1 MELKNQTVMI
11 EGVPVETKVKF
22 LSDLPNTLN
31 AQWDSTVMGISITT
45 FYLTLTYRFDLT
57 NGRAT
62 KVVDANGAHRNY
74 NPGVIHKSSKK
85 NFGSQS
91 VKSGNKRFNAILSD
105 DKNVDISSLNKNT
118 KITIRGNLSTRKNI
132 VTEWEISEAEIIKN
146 RVIGK

>member
-74 NPGVIHKSSKK
+74 NPGVI
-85 NFGSQS
+85 
-91 VKSGNKRFNAILSD
+91 
-105 DKNVDISSLNKNT
+105 
-118 KITIRGNLSTRKNI
+118 
-132 VTEWEISEAEIIKN
+132 ISENGAASKETSGSEAYARQNWTAKMVPAGGFIE
-146 RVIGK
+146 